1 MSYFDASQAALLAL
15 KVNEKDTHL
24 EDLQKALLV
33 QGQTLIK
40 GIIFF
45 GTPFR
50 GSRFANLG
58 VKLATRMRL
67 PLNRTHIMYLRVEDK
82 DVAKFVDE
90 FDELTKQI
98 DLPLLIFY
106 ELRKTK
112 IYFFK
117 EHVSYGYFKN
127 FASGA
132 DHYH

>member
-1 MSYFDASQAALLAL
+1 MCTSCFDASQAALLAL
-15 KVNEKDTHL
+15 KNNKKDTHL
-24 EDLQKALLV
+24 EDFQKAFLV

-50 GSRFANLG
+50 GSRSANLG
-58 VKLATRMRL
+58 VKLATNMKL

-90 FDELTKQI
+90 FDELTKQV

-112 IYFFK
+112 IYFFR
-117 EHVSYGYFKN
+117 EHVSY
-127 FASGA
+127 
-132 DHYH
+132 

>member
-1 MSYFDASQAALLAL
+1 MNTYP
-15 KVNEKDTHL
+15 
-24 EDLQKALLV
+24 EDYQKAFYV

-58 VKLATRMRL
+58 VKLATNLKL

-98 DLPLLIFY
+98 DLPLLIFF
-106 ELRKTK
+106 ELKKTK

-117 EHVSYGYFKN
+117 EHVSYGYSMD
-127 FASGA
+127 FASTA
-132 DHYH
+132 DQYH